1 MEKKELVSTLSLL
14 RDKRNY
20 ILVEDMLLLRLRK
33 DIITKLE
40 DSFETRNKNIS
51 TKLFKKYEYVV
62 ILQYHLSDIKK
73 RLRDNAIALKHIKTT
88 IKYLSDKNSRN
99 VIKN

>member
-14 RDKRNY
+14 RDKRNF
-20 ILVEDMLLLRLRK
+20 ILVEDMMLMRLRA

-51 TKLFKKYEYVV
+51 TKLFKKSEYVV
-62 ILQYHLSDIKK
+62 ILQYHLHYIKK
-73 RLRDNAIALKHIKTT
+73 RLRENAIALTHTKRT
-88 IKYLSDKNSRN
+88 IKYLTDNNSRN
-99 VIKN
+99 VVKN